1 MDQYI
6 KKGVDFMNNKQMYE
20 KIIKIINGDKNTP
33 QILEEIKKELET
45 EILLNGKKANNS
57 IKQAFKRLQKE
68 NEIRPRFKNVLRT
81 QEKTYTI
88 TDGYFLITYTAEQ
101 LPTELKPHI
110 ESENNEPIEMYYNRL
125 KNTDETRL
133 LNLNYEALKKMYKYN
148 KLNKLRNIFTLQ
160 NGYTFNLQYFMDI
173 MAFLNYKDISQMQI
187 SISEKLIA
195 PMNIETPN
203 GNAILLP
210 IRMDTED
217 IENQL
222 KLQNE
227 VITN

>member
-1 MDQYI
+1 
-6 KKGVDFMNNKQMYE
+6 MNNKELYN
-20 KIIKIINGDKNTP
+20 KIIKIIEGDKNTP
-33 QILEEIKKELET
+33 QLLEEIKKELET
-45 EILLNGKKANNS
+45 DILTGGKINNS

-68 NEIRPRFKNVLRT
+68 SEIRPRFQNVLRT
-81 QEKTYTI
+81 VEETYTI
-88 TDGYFLITYTAEQ
+88 TNGFFLITYTFKQ
-101 LPTELKPHI
+101 LPTELRAYI
-110 ESENNEPIEMYYNRL
+110 EPKNSDATELYYNKL
-125 KNTDETRL
+125 KNENATNL
-133 LNLNYEALKKMYKYN
+133 LSLNFKALEKMYKYN

-210 IRMDTED
+210 IRMEAENIED
-217 IENQL
+217 QL
-222 KLQNE
+222 KLQDE
-227 VITN
+227 VING

>member
-1 MDQYI
+1 
-6 KKGVDFMNNKQMYE
+6 MNNKKMYE

-33 QILEEIKKELET
+33 QILEEIRKELET
-45 EILLNGKKANNS
+45 EILLNGKSANNS

-68 NEIRPRFKNVLRT
+68 TEIRPRFQNVLKT
-81 QEKTYTI
+81 PENTYTI
-88 TDGYFLITYTAEQ
+88 TNTYFLITYTNEQ
-101 LPTELKPHI
+101 LPTELKPYI
-110 ESENNEPIEMYYNRL
+110 EKEGNEPIDLYYNKV
-125 KNTDETRL
+125 KNTNETNL
-133 LNLNYEALKKMYKYN
+133 LSLNFMALEKIYKYN

-173 MAFLNYKDISQMQI
+173 MALLNYKDISQMRFA
-187 SISEKLIA
+187 ISEKLIE

-210 IRMDTED
+210 IRMDAED

-222 KLQNE
+222 KLQDE
-227 VITN
+227 IIIG